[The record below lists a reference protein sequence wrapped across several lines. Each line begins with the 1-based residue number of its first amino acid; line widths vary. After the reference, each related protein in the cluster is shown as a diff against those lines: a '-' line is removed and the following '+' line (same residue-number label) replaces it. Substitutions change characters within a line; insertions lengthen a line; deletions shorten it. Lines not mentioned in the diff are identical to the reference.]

1 MRKHLAIVS
10 MIALTACV
18 TGPAVVSPVTPLTA
32 RGGDPVA
39 DALIALN
46 ALCSAEDLGLGE
58 ARPDIKLS
66 GGMGTGGFK
75 VDTANAEAQTW
86 FNYGL
91 ALSHAFYHKD
101 AKAAMK
107 RATELDPTC
116 SMCAW
121 GYAWALG
128 PTLNYS
134 LKDDERKLALAEAE
148 RAKSLARAGD
158 TKALRL
164 AEAMVARYTVPPP
177 APEARTKGKP
187 KDKAGEAGVVAEG
200 TDTEPAF
207 ADAFAKIAA
216 DYPEEQ
222 ELSVLAAHSLMMA
235 SSKEKPAD
243 LKQALVLLE
252 KVLKDHP
259 DDTGAIHYYIH
270 ATEFD
275 GRAEDALSYARRL
288 GALAPK
294 ASHLVHMPAH
304 TFFRA
309 GLYQEAAV
317 VNAQAIEADTAWV
330 AGGGDPRPPM
340 LADFKMPMYYSHNF
354 AFGLA
359 GAMMSG
365 DGDLALKYADHV
377 SKVYPES
384 GDKQRFDPTP
394 RTYVA
399 LARYAPDK
407 MLALPPNTRNDDEF
421 NTYQAYGRGE
431 ALLQKGDAAGAR
443 VELGKLRKVAGKDPE
458 GGVALAVLE
467 GRLAMAEGNAR
478 AAAKAFRKG
487 SELQEKEFG
496 DWMDPPTWWYPV
508 RRSLAAASL
517 KAGDF
522 AKAETE
528 AAVSL
533 KTWKHDALALWVLG
547 NAQIGQGKTVEGEAS
562 LAEARKLWRGD
573 FASITVEAI

>member
-18 TGPAVVSPVTPLTA
+18 TGPAVVAPVTPLAA

-58 ARPDIKLS
+58 AKPDIKLS
-66 GGMGTGGFK
+66 DGMGTGGFK

-91 ALSHAFYHKD
+91 ALSHAFYHRD

-128 PTLNYS
+128 PTLNYGIE
-134 LKDDERKLALAEAE
+134 DDERKVALAEAE
-148 RAKSLARAGD
+148 RAKSLAKPGD

-164 AEAMVARYTVPPP
+164 AEAMVARYTAPPP
-177 APEARTKGKP
+177 APETKAKG
-187 KDKAGEAGVVAEG
+187 KAGEAGVVAEDAG
-200 TDTEPAF
+200 TEPAF

-235 SSKEKPAD
+235 SSREKPAD
-243 LKQALVLLE
+243 LKRALVLLE

-270 ATEFD
+270 STEFD
-275 GRAEDALSYARRL
+275 GRPEDALSYAKRL

-309 GLYQEAAV
+309 GLYQDAAV
-317 VNAQAIEADTAWV
+317 VNAKAIEADTAWV

-365 DGDLALKYADHV
+365 DGELALKYADHV
-377 SKVYPES
+377 SKVYPDT

-407 MLALPPNTRNDDEF
+407 MLALPLNSRTDAEF
-421 NTYQAYGRGE
+421 GIYRAYARGE

-443 VELGKLRKVAGKDPE
+443 TELGKI
-458 GGVALAVLE
+458 
-467 GRLAMAEGNAR
+467 GRAH
-478 AAAKAFRKG
+478 
-487 SELQEKEFG
+487 
-496 DWMDPPTWWYPV
+496 V
-508 RRSLAAASL
+508 
-517 KAGDF
+517 
-522 AKAETE
+522 
-528 AAVSL
+528 
-533 KTWKHDALALWVLG
+533 
-547 NAQIGQGKTVEGEAS
+547 
-562 LAEARKLWRGD
+562 
-573 FASITVEAI
+573 

>member
-18 TGPAVVSPVTPLTA
+18 TGPAVVTPVTPLAA
-32 RGGDPVA
+32 RDGDPVA

-46 ALCSAEDLGLGE
+46 ALCSAEDQGLGE
-58 ARPDIKLS
+58 AKPDLKYS

-75 VDTANAEAQTW
+75 VDTTNAEAQKW
-86 FNYGL
+86 FDYGL
-91 ALSHAFYHKD
+91 ALSHAFYHQD

-128 PTLNYS
+128 PTLNYGI
-134 LKDDERKLALAEAE
+134 KDDERVVALAEAT
-148 RAKSLARAGD
+148 RAKSLAKPGD

-164 AEAMVARYTVPPP
+164 AEAMIARYTAPPP
-177 APEARTKGKP
+177 APKSKTKG
-187 KDKAGEAGVVAEG
+187 KAGEAGVVAEDA
-200 TDTEPAF
+200 DTEPAF
-207 ADAFAKIAA
+207 ADTFAKIAA

-235 SSKEKPAD
+235 SSEDKKDD
-243 LKQALVLLE
+243 LKRALVVLE
-252 KVLKDHP
+252 RVLKDSP

-275 GRAEDALSYARRL
+275 GRAEDALSYAKRL
-288 GALAPK
+288 GGLAPM

-317 VNAQAIEADTAWV
+317 VNAQAIAADTAWV

-340 LADFKMPMYYSHNF
+340 ITDFKMPMYYSHNF

-365 DGDLALKYADHV
+365 DGELALKYADHV
-377 SKVYPES
+377 SKVYPET
-384 GDKQRFDPTP
+384 GALQRFDPTP

-407 MLALPPNTRNDDEF
+407 MLALPASSRNEDEF
-421 NTYQAYGRGE
+421 KAYQAYGRGE
-431 ALLQKGDAAGAR
+431 AMLQKGDAAGAR

-458 GGVALAVLE
+458 GRVALAVLE
-467 GRLAMAEGNAR
+467 GRLAMAEGNTR
-478 AAAKAFRKG
+478 AAANAFKKG
-487 SELQEKEFG
+487 SELQQKEFG

-508 RRSLAAASL
+508 QRSLAAAHL

-528 AAVSL
+528 AAASL
-533 KTWKHDALALWVLG
+533 KSWKHDALALWVLG
-547 NAQIGQGKTVEGEAS
+547 KAQLAQGKSAEGDAS

>member
-1 MRKHLAIVS
+1 MRKHLAIVGL
-10 MIALTACV
+10 ITLTACV
-18 TGPAVVSPVTPLTA
+18 TGPSIVTPVMPLA
-32 RGGDPVA
+32 PRGGDPVA

-46 ALCSAEDLGLGE
+46 ALCSAEDQGLGE
-58 ARPDIKLS
+58 AKPDIKLS

-91 ALSHAFYHKD
+91 ALSHAFYHQD

-107 RATELDPTC
+107 RATELDPSC

-128 PTLNYS
+128 PTLNYGI
-134 LKDDERKLALAEAE
+134 KDDERKVALAEAE
-148 RAKSLARAGD
+148 RAKSLAKPGD

-164 AEAMVARYTVPPP
+164 ADAMVARYAAPPP
-177 APEARTKGKP
+177 APPA
-187 KDKAGEAGVVAEG
+187 KAGAKKGEAGVVAEDA
-200 TDTEPAF
+200 DTEPAF

-216 DYPEEQ
+216 DYPGEQ

-235 SSKEKPAD
+235 SSEEKKDD
-243 LKQALVLLE
+243 LKRALVVLE

-275 GRAEDALSYARRL
+275 GRAEDALSYAKRL
-288 GALAPK
+288 GGLAPM

-317 VNAQAIEADTAWV
+317 VNAQAIAADTAWV

-340 LADFKMPMYYSHNF
+340 IADFKMPMYYSHNF

-365 DGDLALKYADHV
+365 DSELALRYAEHV
-377 SKVYPES
+377 TKVYPET

-407 MLALPPNTRNDDEF
+407 MLALPASVRTDEEF
-421 NTYQAYGRGE
+421 KAYQAYGRGE
-431 ALLQKGDAAGAR
+431 AFLQKGDAAGAR

-478 AAAKAFRKG
+478 AASRAFKKG
-487 SELQEKEFG
+487 AELQEKEFG
-496 DWMDPPTWWYPV
+496 EWMDPPAWWYPV
-508 RRSLAAASL
+508 RRSLAAANL

-522 AKAETE
+522 AKAEAE
-528 AAVSL
+528 ATTSL

-547 NAQIGQGKTVEGEAS
+547 KAQIGQGKAVEGAAS
-562 LAEARKLWRGD
+562 LEEARKLWRGD
-573 FASITVEAI
+573 FTSITVEAI